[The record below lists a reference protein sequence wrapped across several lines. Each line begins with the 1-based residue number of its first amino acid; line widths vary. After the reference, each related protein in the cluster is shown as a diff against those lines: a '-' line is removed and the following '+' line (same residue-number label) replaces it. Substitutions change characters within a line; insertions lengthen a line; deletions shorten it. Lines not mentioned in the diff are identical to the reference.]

1 MTTMADNE
9 ANDEIHETIADL
21 ANKRYGSAVVALNA
35 LLHEEAPRQGTVSQ
49 LIVTLAG
56 YERLAEAVRVM
67 VEARDTGF
75 LANVAEAYHALVA
88 MGAPCYRG
96 PAEQEPGYVVDDT
109 PPESVSFTRPDTSDV
124 FTVTTAAGT
133 KVSVNPGESVEVAQL
148 PAPAP
153 AAPTVADAAPP
164 TPRVTGDSA
173 IYAAATALT
182 EVLTQIRQDGIHLD
196 RAGAPADRTLEPV
209 AGMNRAHFARV
220 HGKLLAFT
228 RAIIDGLNDVVAAAL
243 AESNAKAPPN
253 WDDAAE
259 AQIDITVRGDI
270 ASMSGLFSEARTLAM
285 QAIRAKASGRQ
296 DVQFC
301 AGAVRVNV
309 TRNPQIEAP

>member
-9 ANDEIHETIADL
+9 ANENGEAVAEL
-21 ANKRYGSAVVALNA
+21 ANKRYGSAVMALNA

-67 VEARDTGF
+67 VQARDVGGLLEVT
-75 LANVAEAYHALVA
+75 EAYHALVA

-96 PAEQEPGYVVDDT
+96 PAEQEPGYVVDDA
-109 PPESVSFTRPDTSDV
+109 PPESVSFTHPDTSDV
-124 FTVTTAAGT
+124 FTVTTPAGT
-133 KVSVNPGESVEVAQL
+133 KVQVNPGESVEVAQL

-153 AAPTVADAAPP
+153 APPVADAAPP